1 MTLNNEFNPDKAMQS
16 STNGIST
23 YFSSQWQSKNQAKLS
38 ENYSASWKL
47 HILFLITVQEPRCL
61 VTIFI
66 LYSDLKMS
74 QQPEV
79 FGELHT

>member
-1 MTLNNEFNPDKAMQS
+1 MNLTQRKHWIVQQMEP
-16 STNGIST
+16 TH
-23 YFSSQWQSKNQAKLS
+23 FSSEKQSKSQTNLS
-38 ENYSASWKL
+38 ENGSASWTL

-79 FGELHT
+79 FSELHT